1 MIQLQNVEFG
11 YDKNRKLFN
20 GVNLQLEPG
29 HMYGLLGRNGAGKT
43 TLLKIMT
50 GLLFPQ
56 SGDAFID
63 GEPAYK
69 RTAQQM
75 SDIYFLQEEI
85 YVPHLKINQF
95 EDAFAPF
102 YPNFNH
108 EQFVEYLRKMEMNHM
123 LGFIDKF
130 SHGQKKKVMIAFAL
144 ATNVPL
150 LIMDEP
156 TNGLDI
162 PTKSIFRKMMAAYAD
177 EQKTVLISTH
187 QVRDLYSLIDAV
199 SIIDNGRM
207 IFNAPCDVITE
218 KLLFD
223 RDNEITNKYKEE
235 MEKEGKAEMVKE
247 GKLYYTDET
256 PRGVLQVKENVNH
269 LDSSLD
275 LELLFN
281 ASVLNKNEFTEMFK

>member
-1 MIQLQNVEFG
+1 MIQLSNVEFG

-20 GVNLQLEPG
+20 GVNWQLEPG
-29 HMYGLLGRNGAGKT
+29 HLYGLLGRNGAGKT

-56 SGDAFID
+56 AGEALID
-63 GEPAYK
+63 GEPAHK
-69 RTAQQM
+69 RTVKQL

-85 YVPHLKINQF
+85 YVPHLKINQY
-95 EDAFAPF
+95 ESAFAPF

-108 EQFVEYLRKMEMNHM
+108 EQFMEYLAEMEMDNM
-123 LGFIDKF
+123 PGFIDKF

-162 PTKSIFRKMMAAYAD
+162 PSKSIFRKIMASYAD
-177 EQKTVLISTH
+177 EQKTVIISTH
-187 QVRDLYSLIDAV
+187 QVRDLHSLIDAV
-199 SIIDNGRM
+199 SILDNGRM
-207 IFNAPCDVITE
+207 ILSASSDIITD

-223 RDNEITNKYKEE
+223 IDNEKSQD
-235 MEKEGKAEMVKE
+235 GKV
-247 GKLYYTDET
+247 YYTEET
-256 PRGVLQVKENVNH
+256 PRGIYQVKENLNH
-269 LDSSLD
+269 VDSALD

-281 ASVLNKNEFTEMFK
+281 AAVQNKKEFTELFQ

>member
-1 MIQLQNVEFG
+1 MIQLSNLEFG

-20 GVNLQLEPG
+20 GVNWQMEPG
-29 HMYGLLGRNGAGKT
+29 HLYGLLGRNGAGKT

-56 SGDAFID
+56 AGDALID
-63 GEPAYK
+63 GEPAHK
-69 RTAQQM
+69 RTAQQL

-85 YVPHLKINQF
+85 YVPHLKIKQF
-95 EDAFAPF
+95 EAAFAPF
-102 YPNFNH
+102 YPNFSH
-108 EQFVEYLRKMEMNHM
+108 EQFMEYLREMEMDNM

-162 PTKSIFRKMMAAYAD
+162 PTKSIFRKIMAAYTD
-177 EQKTVLISTH
+177 EQKTVIISTH
-187 QVRDLYSLIDAV
+187 QVRDLHSLIDAV
-199 SIIDNGRM
+199 SILDNGRM
-207 IFNAPCDVITE
+207 ILNASSDVITD

-223 RDNEITNKYKEE
+223 VDDQKAQD
-235 MEKEGKAEMVKE
+235 GKVF
-247 GKLYYTDET
+247 YTEET
-256 PRGVLQVKENVNH
+256 PRGIYQVKENVNH
-269 LDSSLD
+269 IDSALD

-281 ASVLNKNEFTEMFK
+281 AAVQNKQEFTELFK

>member
-1 MIQLQNVEFG
+1 MIQLKNVEFG

-20 GVNLQLEPG
+20 GVNWQLEPG
-29 HMYGLLGRNGAGKT
+29 HLYGLLGRNGAGKT

-56 SGDAFID
+56 AGEALID
-63 GEPAYK
+63 GEPA
-69 RTAQQM
+69 
-75 SDIYFLQEEI
+75 
-85 YVPHLKINQF
+85 H
-95 EDAFAPF
+95 APF
-102 YPNFNH
+102 YPNFSH
-108 EQFVEYLRKMEMNHM
+108 EQFVEYLTEMEMDNM

-162 PTKSIFRKMMAAYAD
+162 PTKSIFRKIMAAYAD

-187 QVRDLYSLIDAV
+187 QVRDLHSLIDAV

-207 IFNAPCDVITE
+207 ILNAPGDVITD

-223 RDNEITNKYKEE
+223 VDDQ
-235 MEKEGKAEMVKE
+235 KAQT
-247 GKLYYTDET
+247 GKLYYSEET
-256 PRGVLQVKENVNH
+256 PRGIYQVKENVNH
-269 LDSSLD
+269 VDSALD

-281 ASVLNKNEFTEMFK
+281 ATVQNKKEFTELFK

>member
-1 MIQLQNVEFG
+1 MIQLNNVEFG

-20 GVNLQLEPG
+20 GVNWQLEPG
-29 HMYGLLGRNGAGKT
+29 HLYGLLGRNGAGKT

-56 SGDAFID
+56 AGEALID
-63 GEPAYK
+63 GEPAHK
-69 RTAQQM
+69 RTAKQL

-85 YVPHLKINQF
+85 YVPHLKIKQF
-95 EDAFAPF
+95 EEAFAPF
-102 YPNFNH
+102 YPNFSH
-108 EQFVEYLRKMEMNHM
+108 EQFVEYLTEMEMDNM

-162 PTKSIFRKMMAAYAD
+162 PTKSIFRKIMAAYSD
-177 EQKTVLISTH
+177 EQKTVIISTH
-187 QVRDLYSLIDAV
+187 QVRDLHSLIDAV
-199 SIIDNGRM
+199 SILDNGRM
-207 IFNAPCDVITE
+207 ILSASGDVITD

-223 RDNEITNKYKEE
+223 VND
-235 MEKEGKAEMVKE
+235 EKAQDGKIF
-247 GKLYYTDET
+247 YTEET
-256 PRGVLQVKENVNH
+256 PRGIYQVKENVNH
-269 LDSSLD
+269 LDSALD

-281 ASVLNKNEFTEMFK
+281 AAVLNKQEFTEMFK

>member
-1 MIQLQNVEFG
+1 MIQLDNVQFG
-11 YDKNRKLFN
+11 YAKDRLLFN
-20 GVNLQLEPG
+20 GVTWHLEQG
-29 HMYGLLGRNGAGKT
+29 HLYGLLGRNGAGKT

-56 SGDAFID
+56 N
-63 GEPAYK
+63 GEAMLEGMPSYK
-69 RTAQQM
+69 RTAEQLQNV
-75 SDIYFLQEEI
+75 YFLQEEI
-85 YVPHLKINQF
+85 YVPHLKIKEF
-95 EDAFAPF
+95 EDAYAPF
-102 YPNFNH
+102 YPNFSH
-108 EQFVEYLRKMEMNHM
+108 EQFREYLREFEMDNM

-162 PTKSIFRKMMAAYAD
+162 PSKSIFRKIMASYAD

-187 QVRDLYSLIDAV
+187 QVRDLHSLIDAV

-207 IFNAPCDVITE
+207 ILNASTDVITE

-223 RDNEITNKYKEE
+223 VDDQKAQD
-235 MEKEGKAEMVKE
+235 GKVF
-247 GKLYYTDET
+247 YTEET
-256 PRGVLQVKENVNH
+256 PRGIYQVKENLNH
-269 LDSSLD
+269 VESDLD
-275 LELLFN
+275 LEQLFN
-281 ASVLNKNEFTEMFK
+281 AAVLNKKEFTEMFQ

>member
-1 MIQLQNVEFG
+1 MIQLDNVQFG
-11 YDKNRKLFN
+11 YAKNQLLFN
-20 GVNLQLEPG
+20 GVTWHFEQG
-29 HMYGLLGRNGAGKT
+29 HFYGLLGRNGAGKT

-56 SGDAFID
+56 N
-63 GEPAYK
+63 GEAKLEGMPSYK
-69 RTAQQM
+69 RTTKQLQNV
-75 SDIYFLQEEI
+75 YFLQEEI
-85 YVPHLKINQF
+85 YVPHLKIKEF
-95 EDAFAPF
+95 EDAYAPF
-102 YPNFNH
+102 YPNFSH
-108 EQFVEYLRKMEMNHM
+108 EQFTEYLREFEMDNM

-144 ATNVPL
+144 ASNVPL

-162 PTKSIFRKMMAAYAD
+162 PSKSTFRKIMASYAD

-187 QVRDLYSLIDAV
+187 QVRDLHSLIDAV

-207 IFNAPCDVITE
+207 ILNAPADVITD

-223 RDNEITNKYKEE
+223 IDNEKAQD
-235 MEKEGKAEMVKE
+235 GKVF
-247 GKLYYTDET
+247 YTEET
-256 PRGVLQVKENVNH
+256 PRGIYQVKENLNH
-269 LDSSLD
+269 VDSALD

-281 ASVLNKNEFTEMFK
+281 AAVQNKKEFTELFQ

>member
-1 MIQLQNVEFG
+1 MIQLNNVKFG
-11 YDKNRKLFN
+11 YNKNRQLFN
-20 GVNLQLEPG
+20 GVNWQLEPG
-29 HMYGLLGRNGAGKT
+29 HFYGLLGRNGAGKT

-56 SGDAFID
+56 NGDAKLE
-63 GEPAYK
+63 GMPSYK
-69 RTAQQM
+69 RTAEQLQNV
-75 SDIYFLQEEI
+75 YFLQEEI
-85 YVPHLKINQF
+85 YVPHLKIKEF
-95 EDAFAPF
+95 EDAYAPF
-102 YPNFNH
+102 YPNFSH
-108 EQFVEYLRKMEMNHM
+108 EQFTEYLREFEMDNM

-162 PTKSIFRKMMAAYAD
+162 PSKSIFRKIMAAYAD

-187 QVRDLYSLIDAV
+187 QVRDLHSLIDAV
-199 SIIDNGRM
+199 SILDNGRM
-207 IFNAPCDVITE
+207 ILNASTDVITN

-223 RDNEITNKYKEE
+223 VND
-235 MEKEGKAEMVKE
+235 EKSKE
-247 GKLYYTDET
+247 GKLYYTEET
-256 PRGVLQVKENVNH
+256 PRGNYQVKENTDH
-269 LDSSLD
+269 IESPLD

-281 ASVLNKNEFTEMFK
+281 AAVQNKKEFTELFK

>member
-1 MIQLQNVEFG
+1 MIQLSNVEFG

-20 GVNLQLEPG
+20 GVNWQLEPG
-29 HMYGLLGRNGAGKT
+29 HLYGLLGRNGAGKT

-56 SGDAFID
+56 AGEALID
-63 GEPAYK
+63 GEPAHK
-69 RTAQQM
+69 RTAQQL

-85 YVPHLKINQF
+85 YVPHLKIKQF
-95 EDAFAPF
+95 EAAFASF
-102 YPNFNH
+102 YPNFSH
-108 EQFVEYLRKMEMNHM
+108 EQFMEYLREMEMDNM

-162 PTKSIFRKMMAAYAD
+162 PTKSIFRKIMAAYAD
-177 EQKTVLISTH
+177 EQKTVIISTH
-187 QVRDLYSLIDAV
+187 QVRDLHSLIDAV
-199 SIIDNGRM
+199 SILDNGRM
-207 IFNAPCDVITE
+207 ILNASGDVITD

-223 RDNEITNKYKEE
+223 VND
-235 MEKEGKAEMVKE
+235 EKSEEGKVF
-247 GKLYYTDET
+247 YTEES
-256 PRGVLQVKENVNH
+256 PRGIYQVKDNVNH
-269 LDSSLD
+269 IDSALD

-281 ASVLNKNEFTEMFK
+281 AAVQNKQEFTELFK

>member
-1 MIQLQNVEFG
+1 MIQLKNVEFG

-20 GVNLQLEPG
+20 GVTLELKPG
-29 HMYGLLGRNGAGKT
+29 HLYGLLGRNGAGKT

-56 SGDAFID
+56 AGEALND
-63 GEPAYK
+63 GEPASK
-69 RTAQQM
+69 RTAKQL

-95 EDAFAPF
+95 EAAYAPF
-102 YPNFNH
+102 YPNFSH
-108 EQFVEYLRKMEMNHM
+108 EQFMQYLTEFEMESM

-162 PTKSIFRKMMAAYAD
+162 PSKSIFRKIMASYAD

-187 QVRDLYSLIDAV
+187 QVRDLHSLIDAV
-199 SIIDNGRM
+199 SILDNGRM
-207 IFNAPCDVITE
+207 ILNASTDVITD

-223 RDNEITNKYKEE
+223 VDNEKSQD
-235 MEKEGKAEMVKE
+235 GKVF
-247 GKLYYTDET
+247 YTEET
-256 PRGVLQVKENVNH
+256 PRGNYQVKENFNH
-269 LDSSLD
+269 IDSPLD

-281 ASVLNKNEFTEMFK
+281 AAVQNKKEFTELFK

>member
-1 MIQLQNVEFG
+1 MIQLNNVEFG
-11 YDKNRKLFN
+11 YVKTRPLFN
-20 GVNLQLEPG
+20 GVTLHLEPG
-29 HMYGLLGRNGAGKT
+29 HLYGLLGRNGAGKT

-56 SGDAFID
+56 N
-63 GEPAYK
+63 GEATLEDQPSCK
-69 RTAQQM
+69 RTAKQLQNV
-75 SDIYFLQEEI
+75 YFLQEEI
-85 YVPHLKINQF
+85 YVPHLKIKEF
-95 EDAFAPF
+95 EAAFAPF

-108 EQFVEYLRKMEMNHM
+108 EQFTEYLREFEMDNM

-162 PTKSIFRKMMAAYAD
+162 PSKSIFRKIMASYAD

-187 QVRDLYSLIDAV
+187 QVRDLHSLIDAV
-199 SIIDNGRM
+199 SILDNGRM
-207 IFNAPCDVITE
+207 ILNAPADVITD

-223 RDNEITNKYKEE
+223 VND
-235 MEKEGKAEMVKE
+235 EKSQDGKVF
-247 GKLYYTDET
+247 YTEET
-256 PRGVLQVKENVNH
+256 PRGIYQVKENCNH
-269 LDSSLD
+269 VDSALD

-281 ASVLNKNEFTEMFK
+281 AAVQNKKEFTEMFQ

>member
-1 MIQLQNVEFG
+1 MIQLKNVEFG

-20 GVNLQLEPG
+20 GVNWQLEPG
-29 HMYGLLGRNGAGKT
+29 HLYGLLGRNGAGKT

-56 SGDAFID
+56 AGEALID
-63 GEPAYK
+63 GEPAHK
-69 RTAQQM
+69 RTAKQL

-85 YVPHLKINQF
+85 YVPHLKIKQF
-95 EDAFAPF
+95 EEAFAPF
-102 YPNFNH
+102 YPNFSH
-108 EQFVEYLRKMEMNHM
+108 EQFTEYLREMEMDNM

-162 PTKSIFRKMMAAYAD
+162 PTKSIFRKIMAAYAD
-177 EQKTVLISTH
+177 EQKTVIISTH
-187 QVRDLYSLIDAV
+187 QVRDLHSLIDAV
-199 SIIDNGRM
+199 SILDNGRM
-207 IFNAPCDVITE
+207 ILNASSDVITDE
-218 KLLFD
+218 LLVEVDDQKAQDGKVFY
-223 RDNEITNKYKEE
+223 TEE
-235 MEKEGKAEMVKE
+235 M
-247 GKLYYTDET
+247 
-256 PRGVLQVKENVNH
+256 PRGIYQVKENINH
-269 LDSSLD
+269 TESSLD

-281 ASVLNKNEFTEMFK
+281 AAVQNKQEFTELFK

>member
-1 MIQLQNVEFG
+1 MIQVKNVEFG
-11 YDKNRKLFN
+11 YDKNRQLFN
-20 GVNLQLEPG
+20 GVNWQLEPG
-29 HMYGLLGRNGAGKT
+29 HLYGLLGRNGAGKT

-56 SGDAFID
+56 AGEALID
-63 GEPAYK
+63 GEPAHK
-69 RTAQQM
+69 RTVKQL

-85 YVPHLKINQF
+85 YVPHLKINQY
-95 EDAFAPF
+95 ESAFAPF

-108 EQFVEYLRKMEMNHM
+108 EQFMEYLAEMEMDNM
-123 LGFIDKF
+123 PGFIDKF

-162 PTKSIFRKMMAAYAD
+162 PSKSIFRKIMASYAD
-177 EQKTVLISTH
+177 EQKTVIISTH
-187 QVRDLYSLIDAV
+187 QVRDLHSLIDAV
-199 SIIDNGRM
+199 SILDNGRM
-207 IFNAPCDVITE
+207 ILSASSDIITD

-223 RDNEITNKYKEE
+223 IDNEKSQD
-235 MEKEGKAEMVKE
+235 GKV
-247 GKLYYTDET
+247 YYTEET
-256 PRGVLQVKENVNH
+256 PRGIYQVKENVNH

-281 ASVLNKNEFTEMFK
+281 AAVLNKQEFTEMFK

>member
-11 YDKNRKLFN
+11 YDKNRKLFD
-20 GVNLQLEPG
+20 GVTWHLEPG
-29 HMYGLLGRNGAGKT
+29 HLYGLLGCNGAGKT

-56 SGDAFID
+56 N
-63 GEPAYK
+63 GEALLGGQPSCN
-69 RTAQQM
+69 RTAEQLK
-75 SDIYFLQEEI
+75 DIYFLQEEI
-85 YVPHLKINQF
+85 HVPHLKIKQF
-95 EDAFAPF
+95 EEAFAPF

-108 EQFVEYLRKMEMNHM
+108 EQFTEYLREFEMDNM

-130 SHGQKKKVMIAFAL
+130 SHGQKKKVMLAFSL

-162 PTKSIFRKMMAAYAD
+162 PSKSTFRKIMAAYAG
-177 EQKTVLISTH
+177 EQKTVVISTH
-187 QVRDLYSLIDAV
+187 QVRDLHTLIDAV
-199 SIIDNGRM
+199 SILDNGRM
-207 IFNAPCDVITE
+207 ILNASTDVITD

-223 RDNEITNKYKEE
+223 IDNEKSQD
-235 MEKEGKAEMVKE
+235 GKVF
-247 GKLYYTDET
+247 YTEET
-256 PRGVLQVKENVNH
+256 PRGIYQVKENLNH
-269 LDSSLD
+269 VDSPLD

-281 ASVLNKNEFTEMFK
+281 AAVLNKNEFTELFK